1 MSSVSSSRRHDILH
15 GILFLGV
22 FIAASVNAQQSPDTV
37 IDLQA
42 DALNSEDRLER
53 LHALWSLADLYREQ
67 GKLREALRT
76 ISATRDESLSEVE
89 LTITDLRESGIALGL
104 GLTSQAEILLASVR
118 ARSNL
123 LNSRSRIVL
132 LLEEGNFD
140 VEDENLTSAIRRFE
154 EAATAAQ
161 SMPDPALEARARINA
176 LRANLENRNL
186 SGIEDQFDAIDALI
200 ASLPAE
206 TGQVCDEQNLDAR
219 APALPANEEKALLAL
234 SVGDLYRRAVKD
246 YRAEPRLILDAYSNY
261 ELARSNARSPASCAY
276 ALGFLGSLYE
286 DEGRFDEA
294 LRFST
299 QAIFYAQ
306 AADEPEQ
313 HYRWEWQL
321 GRILRAQGV
330 LNETQAADARDV
342 GNIDESEAASGR
354 ARESLNQSRA
364 AYERAVAI
372 LNQVRSNFVLGSRG
386 TFDTLVGP
394 VYTEYA
400 DVLMLQAAAMPNI
413 DQQRVVLRQVRS
425 QLEEL
430 KQAEIEDY
438 FASEC
443 AVTTDVNLGPGA
455 STDSRVAVIYPLIL
469 DDRLEVVVEAGG
481 DIQRFSVAGTSR
493 GLVTRTIRRFR
504 LALQQAN
511 SEDAYLAPAQQ
522 LYQWLIEPS
531 LPLLLDKDV
540 ETLIIVPGG
549 ALRTVPMAALH
560 DGEQFL
566 IERYAVATTPAIALT
581 ETQAGD
587 GPQNLLIGGLTE
599 GRQGFIP
606 LPNVGREIDTIA
618 GLMSENT
625 QMRDD
630 TFLLQTVEEQLGN
643 SDFSIAHFAT
653 HGQFS
658 GDYTQSFILTYD
670 DRLTLTGLRDI
681 LAARGD
687 DPLDLLVL
695 SACETAAGDDR
706 AALGLAGVAVQSG
719 AKSVI
724 ASLWQ
729 INDSATTELISDFYR
744 NLSPDSTKAVSLQ
757 QAQLSLMATDNWK
770 HPAYWAPFLL
780 IGSWR

>member
-1 MSSVSSSRRHDILH
+1 MSSAGSFVRGIVRV
-15 GILFLGV
+15 ILFLGV
-22 FIAASVNAQQSPDTV
+22 FMAAAVNAQQLTDAA
-37 IDLQA
+37 IDLRE
-42 DALNSEDRLER
+42 DALNSVNRVDRLR
-53 LHALWSLADLYREQ
+53 ALWSLSDLYREQ

-76 ISATRDESLSEVE
+76 TNDARDQSRSETE
-89 LTITDLRESGIALGL
+89 LTITDLREAGIALGL
-104 GLTSQAEILLASVR
+104 GLTSQSEILLAGVR
-118 ARSNL
+118 ARSEL
-123 LNSRSRIVL
+123 LNPRSRIVL

-154 EAATAAQ
+154 EAASEAQ
-161 SMPDPALEARARINA
+161 SIGDQALEARARINA

-186 SGIEDQFDAIDALI
+186 SALDAQFGNINTLI
-200 ASLPAE
+200 ASLQVE
-206 TGQVCDEQNLDAR
+206 TGQACDEQNLDGR
-219 APALPANEEKALLAL
+219 ASTMRGSEEKALLAL

-246 YRAEPRLILDAYSNY
+246 YRADPRLILDAYANY
-261 ELARSNARSPASCAY
+261 ELARSIAQSPASCAY

-286 DEGRFDEA
+286 DEERLDEA
-294 LRFST
+294 LRFSS

-330 LNETQAADARDV
+330 LNDGQANEAREQGNLDESRAAAD
-342 GNIDESEAASGR
+342 R
-354 ARESLNQSRA
+354 AEDNLNDSRA

-400 DVLMLQAAAMPNI
+400 DVLMLQAAAISSP
-413 DQQRVVLRQVRS
+413 DQQQVVLRQVRS

-443 AVTTDVNLGPGA
+443 AV
-455 STDSRVAVIYPLIL
+455 STDLNNGPAASPDSTVAVIYPLIL

-481 DIQRFSVAGTSR
+481 DIRQFSVPGTSR
-493 GLVTRTIRRFR
+493 GTVTRTIRRFR

-522 LYQWLIEPS
+522 LYKWLIEPS
-531 LPLLLDKDV
+531 LPLLIDKDI

-560 DGEQFL
+560 DGNQFL
-566 IERYAVATTPAIALT
+566 IEKYAVATTPSIALT
-581 ETQAGD
+581 ETGAGD
-587 GPQNLLIGGLTE
+587 GEQNLLIGGLTE
-599 GRQGFIP
+599 ARQGFIA
-606 LPNVGREIDTIA
+606 LPSVGREIDTITE
-618 GLMSENT
+618 LMSENT
-625 QMRDD
+625 QMKDE
-630 TFLLQTVEEQLGN
+630 TFLLQTVEEELAN

-744 NLSPDSTKAVSLQ
+744 NLSPDSTKAESLQ
-757 QAQLSLMATDNWK
+757 QAQLSLMATDNWQ

>member
-1 MSSVSSSRRHDILH
+1 MISAGGFAH
-15 GILFLGV
+15 GIVRVILFLGV
-22 FIAASVNAQQSPDTV
+22 FMAGAVNAQQLADAA
-37 IDLQA
+37 IDLRE
-42 DALNSEDRLER
+42 DALNAENRVDRLS
-53 LHALWSLADLYREQ
+53 ALWSLSDLYREQ
-67 GKLREALRT
+67 GKLREALRIT
-76 ISATRDESLSEVE
+76 NDARDESFSEAE
-89 LTITDLRESGIALGL
+89 LTITDLREAGITLGL
-104 GLTSQAEILLASVR
+104 GLTSQSEILLAGVR
-118 ARSNL
+118 ARSEL
-123 LNSRSRIVL
+123 LSPRSRIVL

-154 EAATAAQ
+154 EAASEAQ
-161 SMPDPALEARARINA
+161 SFGDQALEARARINA

-186 SGIEDQFDAIDALI
+186 RGLDTQFASINTLI
-200 ASLPAE
+200 ASLQIE
-206 TGQVCDEQNLDAR
+206 TGQACDEQNLDGRVSAMGGS
-219 APALPANEEKALLAL
+219 EEKALLAL

-246 YRAEPRLILDAYSNY
+246 YRADPRLILDAYANY
-261 ELARSNARSPASCAY
+261 ELARSIAQSPTSCAY

-286 DEGRFDEA
+286 DEERLDEA
-294 LRFST
+294 LRFSS

-330 LNETQAADARDV
+330 LKDEQAGEAREQGNLDEANVAAAVAAD
-342 GNIDESEAASGR
+342 N
-354 ARESLNQSRA
+354 LNESRA

-400 DVLMLQAAAMPNI
+400 DVLMLQAAAISSP
-413 DQQRVVLRQVRS
+413 DQQQVVLRQVRS

-443 AVTTDVNLGPGA
+443 AI
-455 STDSRVAVIYPLIL
+455 STDLNNGPAASPDSTVAVIYPLIL

-481 DIQRFSVAGTSR
+481 EIRQFSVPGTSR
-493 GLVTRTIRRFR
+493 GTVTRTIRRFR

-522 LYQWLIEPS
+522 LYNWLIEPS
-531 LPLLLDKDV
+531 LPLLIDKDI

-560 DGEQFL
+560 DGDQFL
-566 IERYAVATTPAIALT
+566 IEKYAVATTPSIALT
-581 ETQAGD
+581 ETGTGD
-587 GPQNLLIGGLTE
+587 GVQNLLIGGLTE

-606 LPNVGREIDTIA
+606 LPSVGLEIDAITS
-618 GLMSENT
+618 LMTENT
-625 QMRDD
+625 QMKDE
-630 TFLLQTVEEQLGN
+630 TFLLQTVEEELAN
-643 SDFSIAHFAT
+643 SKFSIAHFAT

-681 LAARGD
+681 LASRGE

-729 INDSATTELISDFYR
+729 INDSATTELISEFYR
-744 NLSPDSTKAVSLQ
+744 NLSPDSTKAASLQ
-757 QAQLSLMATDNWK
+757 QAQLSLMATDNWQ